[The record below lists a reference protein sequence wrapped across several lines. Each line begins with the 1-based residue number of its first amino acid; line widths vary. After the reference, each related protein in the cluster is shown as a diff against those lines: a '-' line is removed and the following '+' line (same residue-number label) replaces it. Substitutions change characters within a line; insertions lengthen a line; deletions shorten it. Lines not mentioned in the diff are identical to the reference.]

1 MPEGPGEGAG
11 EPVQKTAKQLEK
23 EAKKA
28 AEKAAKLDKFK
39 AKQEVKVRTVLRQNV
54 ASHNVYVTE
63 HNITKCKSF

>member
-1 MPEGPGEGAG
+1 MPEGPGVGAG

-39 AKQEVKVRTVLRQNV
+39 AKQEVKVRTAV
-54 ASHNVYVTE
+54 
-63 HNITKCKSF
+63 

>member
-11 EPVQKTAKQLEK
+11 EPVKKTAKQLEK

-39 AKQEVKVRTVLRQNV
+39 AKQEVKVRTAVQV
-54 ASHNVYVTE
+54 AGGKGENSC
-63 HNITKCKSF
+63 IGSRR